1 MAIKNTEHMS
11 ALDFAAL
18 FCNYEVTKMFV
29 CWKIEMSK
37 TQTFPAGKLEC
48 INKEIDTLLQ
58 YAINGDINKRIQ
70 NYVSYPWINMNVCGN
85 IRINDTFDFDQTCSV
100 LKELQNRNIVRL

>member
-1 MAIKNTEHMS
+1 MWIQYTSKNIAIKNTKHMS

-37 TQTFPAGKLEC
+37 TQAFPAGKLEC
-48 INKEIDTLLQ
+48 INT
-58 YAINGDINKRIQ
+58 
-70 NYVSYPWINMNVCGN
+70 VS
-85 IRINDTFDFDQTCSV
+85 TS
-100 LKELQNRNIVRL
+100 